1 MGSIE
6 SAIEVVGAIWQD
18 IERGQGRHLRGY
30 SVSADS
36 GWDCCRTS
44 AIVYQGKATVEPRI
58 ACAGG

>member
-30 SVSADS
+30 SVSADRLLQNVS
-36 GWDCCRTS
+36 NRVPGQGDC
-44 AIVYQGKATVEPRI
+44 
-58 ACAGG
+58 